1 MEDHKEAY
9 FQKFCERPWKR
20 KGEITPDQKKVE
32 LRQFINGCKEDII
45 RCYAGTIE
53 LTLKDGI
60 DLVDIILVDA
70 CFIIE
75 LFLMNFENEN
85 HEKDYILS
93 SPWLREAVELELI
106 LFENQ
111 LPYSLLQDLF
121 NYAFP
126 AASSSSNPRKE
137 CSTDD
142 HAIDIYKAKSVI
154 KFLELTCQFF
164 KDYSMEKSAKGVTV
178 KPKHF
183 TDLVRHFMCP
193 DGEMT
198 WEGDSANT
206 PIKSRYT
213 IRKLTAAGVNF
224 VPASER
230 AAGFIVKS
238 NFGSPNSMYLELTK
252 LCIKDDTECII
263 RNVMA
268 LEQFLYPNKAY
279 VCNYFL
285 LMDKLVDTV
294 EDVDF
299 LIGEIVI
306 VNMLGSS
313 QAAANLINTLCDHIM
328 EEKSCY
334 TDICKELNDH
344 YETSWNRHV
353 IVVRKRDKHNIDA
366 SIYGKTKKINQ
377 RQ

>member
-45 RCYAGTIE
+45 RCYA
-53 LTLKDGI
+53 
-60 DLVDIILVDA
+60 VDA

-93 SPWLREAVELELI
+93 SPWLKEAVELELI

-164 KDYSMEKSAKGVTV
+164 KDYSMGKWRNDVGS
-178 KPKHF
+178 
-183 TDLVRHFMCP
+183 
-193 DGEMT
+193 
-198 WEGDSANT
+198 DSANT

-238 NFGSPNSMYLELTK
+238 NFGSPNSKSTSRFRNMYLELAK

-268 LEQFLYPNKAY
+268 LEQFLYPNEAY

-285 LMDKLVDTV
+285 LMEKLVDTV

-299 LIGEIVI
+299 LVGKQII
-306 VNMLGSS
+306 VNMVGSS
-313 QAAANLINTLCDHIM
+313 QAVANVINTLCDHIM

-334 TDICKELNDH
+334 TNICKELNDH
-344 YETSWNRHV
+344 YEISWNRHV
-353 IVVRKRDKHNIDA
+353 VTLKRVYFKDLWTGSSTVLGLVVLA
-366 SIYGKTKKINQ
+366 FSIIGSIQSFKK
-377 RQ
+377 